1 MGKSLAVL
9 GYVIAE
15 ENLLMTQALA
25 AYRMAMEQALFE
37 VVSATMGKS
46 QLILRREPFFDWN

>member
-37 VVSATMGKS
+37 VVSAIMGKS